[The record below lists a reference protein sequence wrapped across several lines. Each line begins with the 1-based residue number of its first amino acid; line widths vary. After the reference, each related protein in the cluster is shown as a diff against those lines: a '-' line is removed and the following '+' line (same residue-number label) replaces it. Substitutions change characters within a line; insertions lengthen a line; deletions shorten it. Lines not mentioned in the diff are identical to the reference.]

1 MVARVLSYHI
11 ISYIIYHI
19 SYIISYH
26 SYLWANVYFSFYP
39 IDNKYNGRVWEAG
52 FIQILGNNGN
62 KLPGSQ
68 ITKRFTWPKY
78 MWTGFIIQLNEDSI
92 TDSNLNHQ
100 ILLFSAFFHYETLR
114 SVQHQQNNFR
124 EIPLKS
130 VDHTAL
136 SFWFSCSH
144 VVRKVYLHLLRSL
157 QQILRLFNIP
167 NNQQTE
173 LIKQSLTRLEM

>member
-1 MVARVLSYHI
+1 MVEFEKLALYKYWVTMETN
-11 ISYIIYHI
+11 
-19 SYIISYH
+19 
-26 SYLWANVYFSFYP
+26 YLVP
-39 IDNKYNGRVWEAG
+39 
-52 FIQILGNNGN
+52 
-62 KLPGSQ
+62 KLQ
-68 ITKRFTWPKY
+68 KRFTWPKY
-78 MWTGFIIQLNEDSI
+78 MWTCFIIQLNEDSI
-92 TDSNLNHQ
+92 TDSDLNHQ